1 MDIVSKVEKFMKDN
15 HLVQYYDLEASHK
28 YEVEDS
34 FNTGKNEGKKEGH
47 KEGRKEGRKEGTQLE
62 KYNIAKNLLR
72 LNVDI
77 PTIMKSTGLSK
88 KEIEKLYE
96 TI

>member
-34 FNTGKNEGKKEGH
+34 FNTGKNEGKE
-47 KEGRKEGRKEGTQLE
+47 EGRKEGRKEGTQLE

-77 PTIMKSTGLSK
+77 STIMKSTGLSK
-88 KEIEKLYE
+88 KEIEQLYE

>member
-47 KEGRKEGRKEGTQLE
+47 KEGRKEGTQLE

-77 PTIMKSTGLSK
+77 STIMKSTGLSK
-88 KEIEKLYE
+88 KEIEQLYE

>member
-1 MDIVSKVEKFMKDN
+1 M
-15 HLVQYYDLEASHK
+15 LVGKCPKPSERKGKERIHERTQKNGANQIQSDGSGTG
-28 YEVEDS
+28 
-34 FNTGKNEGKKEGH
+34 FNTGKNEGKE
-47 KEGRKEGRKEGTQLE
+47 EGRKEGTQLE

-77 PTIMKSTGLSK
+77 STIMKSTGLSK
-88 KEIEKLYE
+88 QEIERLYE